1 MISGED
7 PIRRLGKVEEAVVT
21 DTPDKK
27 PARRKDGVNEKHVNK
42 ISRRGSNSSLK
53 HQRSTDS
60 SESENAVVPKTKSA
74 SSRSASEGE
83 GSKRSLQRTDSERSS
98 TKRKGKKISP
108 PDSTPEIAGGSSIFY
123 FVTDYD
129 KTPK

>member
-108 PDSTPEIAGGSSIFY
+108 PDSTPEIAGGSSMFY
-123 FVTDYD
+123 FFTDYD
-129 KTPK
+129 E